1 MSIIVSLCRSARLR
15 EARRADLARY
25 FGAQLAPSAALQA
38 ADATLT
44 QALEVSSVCSEAKPI
59 AAYTND
65 VPWHQDKPEAACPC
79 TARLGYVGDLQ
90 RQCRFERTLGFEPHA
105 PGSSSERG

>member
-1 MSIIVSLCRSARLR
+1 MIVSLCRSARLR

-38 ADATLT
+38 TDATLL
-44 QALEVSSVCSEAKPI
+44 QALEVSPVCSEAKPI

-65 VPWHQDKPEAACPC
+65 IRCIRTNLKLH
-79 TARLGYVGDLQ
+79 ARVLPVYYQ
-90 RQCRFERTLGFEPHA
+90 TWQCRVSAAAAAF
-105 PGSSSERG
+105 SENVF